1 MKSMLRLSAVG
12 SVLALAGALAFSGQ
26 VAADQVRAD
35 YLSHQGGNI
44 TTTVG
49 GGGGGRFTFDREALR
64 AQDSGPEFQGTLN
77 SNGGPTNLA
86 GADDIFYAF
95 CLEPGQNLTDPNT
108 YNVTTLQSAPNP
120 GAVGAMGA
128 DRAKAMRILFGNV
141 LPDFSAAITTETAI
155 ALQIA
160 VWEIANESLSN
171 GLDVNSGTLQ
181 VTNQTA
187 ARALAQTWLNNITS
201 GAWTA
206 EAGGLIA
213 LTSGSGQD
221 FVAQVVPI
229 PAAAWLFGS
238 ALLGVAA
245 LGRRRRN
252 DEETEALA

>member
-1 MKSMLRLSAVG
+1 MKSTMRLSTVG

-44 TTTVG
+44 TTTIG
-49 GGGGGRFTFDREALR
+49 GGGGGRFTFDRTVLR

-86 GADDIFYAF
+86 GSDDIFYAF
-95 CLEPGQNLTDPNT
+95 CLEPGQTLTDPNT

-141 LPDFSAAITTETAI
+141 LPDFSAGITTETAI

-160 VWEIANESLSN
+160 VWEIANENQANPLN
-171 GLDVNSGTLQ
+171 VTTGTLQ

-187 ARALAQTWLNNITS
+187 ARALAQTWLDNITN
-201 GAWTA
+201 GVWTT
-206 EAGGLIA
+206 EARGLIA
-213 LTSGSGQD
+213 LTSATGQD

-245 LGRRRRN
+245 LGRRRRK
-252 DEETEALA
+252 DEEADTVA

>member
-1 MKSMLRLSAVG
+1 MSLSTAG

-44 TTTVG
+44 STTNG
-49 GGGGGRFTFDREALR
+49 SGGGGRFTFDRTGLR

-86 GADDIFYAF
+86 GSDDIFYAF
-95 CLEPGQNLTDPNT
+95 CLEPGQILADPNT

-120 GAVGAMGA
+120 GAVGAMND

-141 LPDFSAAITTETAI
+141 LPDFSAGITTETAI

-160 VWEIANESLSN
+160 VWEIANESLGN
-171 GLDVNSGTLQ
+171 GLNVNAGTLQ
-181 VTNQTA
+181 VTNQLA
-187 ARALAQTWLNNITS
+187 ARNLAQSWLANITS
-201 GAWTA
+201 GVWTT
-206 EAGGLIA
+206 EARGLIA
-213 LTSGSGQD
+213 LTSATGQD

-245 LGRRRRN
+245 LGRRRRQV
-252 DEETEALA
+252 EKSESVA